1 MILFKAESLQ
11 CQVFLNPNH
20 MQSLHIKVQQMP
32 LNMPDGKQP
41 FQWNL
46 DDLHVIEKFF
56 DTRVVSPP
64 YRPNALWGFG
74 RMLNVPP
81 PVLRDFIQVTNIAP
95 IQYILLSAYIFFS
108 DYPFRID
115 ARFITR
121 TQVARSI
128 LYAFTAVCSSS
139 RTNSRRHDSLEN
151 PFLCKRLSPSLTHR

>member
-1 MILFKAESLQ
+1 
-11 CQVFLNPNH
+11 
-20 MQSLHIKVQQMP
+20 MP

-81 PVLRDFIQVTNIAP
+81 PVLRDFIQVFLKKIVF
-95 IQYILLSAYIFFS
+95 IQYMLL
-108 DYPFRID
+108 
-115 ARFITR
+115 
-121 TQVARSI
+121 V
-128 LYAFTAVCSSS
+128 V
-139 RTNSRRHDSLEN
+139 
-151 PFLCKRLSPSLTHR
+151 